1 MDFWTSNWGTGE
13 SKILLNIRIAKK
25 AKPCWNVEILKFAS
39 VSIYVGNVEHDCKCC
54 LKSLTCC
61 SNCWK
66 CIWKVVENQNV
77 KIILKQCGSRAT
89 DLVSICC
96 LWNFTFWNNGPK
108 KTQEFSM
115 FESAEI
121 PQSFKIAFECWGSKM
136 FQCRVKNVQTKAS
149 RRKTSRQKHR
159 SEKCRGKNVQA
170 KASKKHDNTRQST
183 KNQDKIRRNTTN
195 LDRKLGR

>member
-1 MDFWTSNWGTGE
+1 MIFLGSDKTLRAPRRPQKTIYKIYPCACGGPPQAGANCAFLHFFRNRLFKNADVWAGQMDFWTSNWGTGE

-96 LWNFTFWNNGPK
+96 LWNYMFWNNGPK
-108 KTQEFSM
+108 NHKH
-115 FESAEI
+115 
-121 PQSFKIAFECWGSKM
+121 
-136 FQCRVKNVQTKAS
+136 FQ
-149 RRKTSRQKHR
+149 
-159 SEKCRGKNVQA
+159 
-170 KASKKHDNTRQST
+170 
-183 KNQDKIRRNTTN
+183 
-195 LDRKLGR
+195 